1 MLRRNLCFAAVVL
14 ALGCLV
20 TESASA
26 SLLVVIDERAND
38 DDAIAYLATQGVTGL
53 TLLAKDEDEG
63 LTGVVAEEDWTF
75 NGLDARSGTWTI
87 DDAMVVPTHFFVKF
101 DGIVAIYEVMDAD
114 GMNPWTDMYDLDA
127 IWDEDT
133 QELFVDILAADF
145 TVLFPAGS
153 YADPNPAFPNQP
165 NPNAGTSHL
174 TVYGTV
180 IPEPTSLV
188 VWGLLASV
196 GICVGWR
203 RRRRAA

>member
-14 ALGCLV
+14 ALGGLV

-38 DDAIAYLATQGVTGL
+38 DDAIAYLAAQGVTGL
-53 TLLAKDEDEG
+53 TLLAKDEEEG
-63 LTGVVAEEDWTF
+63 LTGMVAEEDWTF

-87 DDAMVVPTHFFVKF
+87 DDDMVVPTHFIVKF
-101 DGIVAIYEVMDAD
+101 DGIVAVYEVMDTD
-114 GMNPWTDMYDLDA
+114 GMSPWTDTYDLDA

-153 YADPNPAFPNQP
+153 YADPNPAFPKQP

-174 TVYGTV
+174 SVYGTV
-180 IPEPTSLV
+180 IPEPTSLI

-196 GICVGWR
+196 GLCIGWR

>member
-14 ALGCLV
+14 ALGGLV

-63 LTGVVAEEDWTF
+63 LTGMVADEDWTF
-75 NGLDARSGTWTI
+75 NGLNARSGTWTI
-87 DDAMVVPTHFFVKF
+87 DDAMVAPTHFVVKF
-101 DGIVAIYEVMDAD
+101 DGLVAVYEVMDTD
-114 GMNPWTDMYDLDA
+114 GMSPWTDMYDLDA

-145 TVLFPAGS
+145 TVLFLAGS
-153 YADPNPAFPNQP
+153 YDDPNPAFPKQP

-174 TVYGTV
+174 SVYGTV

>member
-1 MLRRNLCFAAVVL
+1 
-14 ALGCLV
+14 
-20 TESASA
+20 
-26 SLLVVIDERAND
+26 
-38 DDAIAYLATQGVTGL
+38 
-53 TLLAKDEDEG
+53 
-63 LTGVVAEEDWTF
+63 
-75 NGLDARSGTWTI
+75 
-87 DDAMVVPTHFFVKF
+87 
-101 DGIVAIYEVMDAD
+101 MDAD
-114 GMNPWTDMYDLDA
+114 GMSPWTDMYDLDA

-165 NPNAGTSHL
+165 NPNAATSHL

-196 GICVGWR
+196 GIGVGWR

>member
-1 MLRRNLCFAAVVL
+1 MLGRNLCFAAVVL

-26 SLLVVIDERAND
+26 SLLVVIDEKAND

-75 NGLDARSGTWTI
+75 NGLSARSGTWTI
-87 DDAMVVPTHFFVKF
+87 DDAMVAPTHFVVKF
-101 DGIVAIYEVMDAD
+101 AGIVAVYEVMDAD
-114 GMNPWTDMYDLDA
+114 GMSPWTDMYDLDA

-133 QELFVDILAADF
+133 QELFVEILAADF

-174 TVYGTV
+174 SVYGTV

-188 VWGLLASV
+188 VWGLLALV
-196 GICVGWR
+196 GLCIGWR
-203 RRRRAA
+203 RQRRAA